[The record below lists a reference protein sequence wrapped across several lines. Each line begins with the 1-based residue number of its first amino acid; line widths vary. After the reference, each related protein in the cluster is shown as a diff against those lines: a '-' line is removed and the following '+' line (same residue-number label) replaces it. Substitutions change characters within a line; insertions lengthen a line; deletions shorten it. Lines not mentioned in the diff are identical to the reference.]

1 MDNYYLNNAVYL
13 MEDFLESTTD
23 PYYAGEVAY
32 GDRAEHCWNGDQE
45 NSNAISRLRYNSMYV
60 PKIMKR
66 IAESAP
72 KGADLT
78 SWRYK

>member
-1 MDNYYLNNAVYL
+1 
-13 MEDFLESTTD
+13 MEDFLEGTTD
-23 PYYAGEVAY
+23 PHYGGEVLY
-32 GDRAEHCWNGDQE
+32 GDRAEHCWNGDPNQP
-45 NSNAISRLRYNSMYV
+45 NAISRLRYNSMYV

-72 KGADLT
+72 KGADLK